1 MTRAGSSGGDGS
13 AGAESAGQTQG
24 KRPGSSGND
33 NAEHFDFQGI
43 NDPELSEF
51 LKFLVEGD
59 EDGLA
64 RPPPGTS
71 ALSEDLS
78 KVWEALE
85 NGDDIMGAPIGQ
97 TLAARAAKSGKTF
110 NSEDLHR
117 AAKQW
122 QSRNQA
128 QNGGK
133 LNVVAMDLA
142 MASNRKDPRNN
153 KNEGAANQNRTSGGS
168 GGSGG
173 GGSGVGGG
181 SGGSGT
187 RLNSGGSGGKG
198 GGSGGSREGSEFS
211 GAGAGAENDVV
222 GGGDGTSALDMVKE
236 ISSTMQIAR
245 AQQVEAG
252 NKNPGAVPD
261 LNVPPEVLIRRIGKL
276 LDTISTELEYGSL
289 LQLFVPR
296 INQKSGAISLVTH
309 KDLSRVNTVHEKKF
323 WKYHDAS
330 CQFFFNVSPMS
341 SDGLLGLPGRCFLLK
356 RPEWTPSVCCYRPLE
371 YPRLACAI
379 ECQVHSTIAVPIF
392 ASDPKETQEMP
403 LAVIEMLMDHQ
414 TSSLGQVFEFT
425 SRSLNKHGFY
435 TCGHECLGTELT
447 MKSALK
453 DVLPTL
459 CESNSVAIE
468 NMCDGLQFPF
478 AQCWVAHKG
487 KLITA
492 GAPFCVK
499 DKLTMP
505 YRQISKQVSI
515 KEGQGPVGE
524 AFQKGTMIWVD
535 DVQKGSQVEW
545 PLQHTTALL
554 GLHGAC
560 ACKILLKPTHAGQS
574 DGETPQK
581 APIEAVLEVFLPSNL
596 TTAQQQQKSVESLW
610 NYLQSATQ
618 LRVANQEQV
627 GQGVV
632 SHNDRAMSVGGD
644 RNGADGAERG
654 GLYQPSNA
662 PGQWNTEEHGPE
674 EPPWGITLS
683 MLSQHFN
690 KHLKDAAKDLG
701 VGSTTLKRICR
712 HFGIARWPRR
722 SLKSKQ
728 GRLQSALK
736 TLSAETGG
744 VLSGGG
750 GDQWNQEGSV
760 HGGMFDDGG
769 TSQRGGSGYA
779 GSLMHDDSFLGSG
792 PGSANP
798 SMNGPPGAMGYMGMN
813 GGKPGIRGSSAH
825 GGYPMGG
832 GRGGSMNGAN
842 QFSGMKRAPQDEH
855 HDPWGSQHGA
865 TRFRDDANG
874 NGISMQQR
882 GNTWHG
888 GQQQGGY
895 MQYSNQGQ
903 GQGQGQVHFNGG
915 MYNQQQ
921 MHTNQQQG
929 GANVWNSFEG
939 GFNGGGDQR
948 GGSTHNGHMHGGMS
962 AMNALQ
968 SQNSLPMQRSDP
980 MPRSDSYQRM
990 DVHMQSSM
998 DAAGASS
1005 GGWSSG
1011 GQPLG
1016 GGGGGA
1022 PGPGQVFKLMLKD
1035 DMIRMRLLNE
1045 VSHRALIKRVSEV
1058 MDIPE
1063 HQVRLK
1069 YKDDEDDWCVLATD
1083 QDLKDAYGFMGQTG
1097 VDSGKH
1103 IKLYMVSPNA
1113 PDGKMLHSIRPGILR
1128 QEISTMT
1135 SAAYAVN
1142 AHAVN
1147 FVVKVTMGTDTVRLK
1162 LSPGMNTADLR
1173 ARLAESFYPSDVG
1186 NKLRLKYK
1194 DDTEEWCTLG
1204 GDADLDE
1211 CRAVNCQTGTIR
1223 LHAH

>member
-1 MTRAGSSGGDGS
+1 MTGASGGGSVVSAGGPASTAEGGRGPPSSGHDH
-13 AGAESAGQTQG
+13 ADT
-24 KRPGSSGND
+24 
-33 NAEHFDFQGI
+33 FDVQAI
-43 NDPELSEF
+43 NDPELSDF
-51 LKFLVEGD
+51 LKFLVEG
-59 EDGLA
+59 EDDGVGA
-64 RPPPGTS
+64 PRMAPPGAST
-71 ALSEDLS
+71 LSEDLS

-97 TLAARAAKSGKTF
+97 TLVARAARSGKTF
-110 NSEDLHR
+110 NSEDLQR

-128 QNGGK
+128 QHGGK

-142 MASNRKDPRNN
+142 MASNRKNIRNSG
-153 KNEGAANQNRTSGGS
+153 NENAARENGASGGS
-168 GGSGG
+168 GGGGSGGGG

-181 SGGSGT
+181 SGGSGN
-187 RLNSGGSGGKG
+187 RLDG
-198 GGSGGSREGSEFS
+198 GGSGKSGSGGGSEFS
-211 GAGAGAENDVV
+211 GAEVAAENDVV
-222 GGGDGTSALDMVKE
+222 GGGSCDSALEMVKD
-236 ISSTMQIAR
+236 ISSTMTIAR
-245 AQQVEAG
+245 SQQVEAG
-252 NKNPGAVPD
+252 NHNPGALPD

-289 LQLFVPR
+289 LQLFIPR
-296 INQKSGAISLVTH
+296 INQKTGAISLVTH

-341 SDGLLGLPGRCFLLK
+341 PDGLLGLPGRCFLLK

-392 ASDPKETQEMP
+392 CSDPRENTEMP
-403 LAVIEMLMDHQ
+403 LGVLEVLMDHQ

-425 SRSLNKHGFY
+425 SASLNKHGFY
-435 TCGHECLGTELT
+435 TSGHECLGTELT
-447 MKSALK
+447 MKSALI
-453 DVLPTL
+453 DVLPNL
-459 CESNSVAIE
+459 CESNSVALE
-468 NMCDGLQFPF
+468 NMCDLLQCPF
-478 AQCWVAHKG
+478 AQCWVAHNG
-487 KLITA
+487 QLITA

-499 DKLTMP
+499 DKMCMP
-505 YRQISKQVSI
+505 YRQLSKQVAI

-560 ACKILLKPTHAGQS
+560 ACKILLKSTHAGQAA
-574 DGETPQK
+574 EKK
-581 APIEAVLEVFLPSNL
+581 APIEAVLEVFLPPNL
-596 TTAQQQQKSVESLW
+596 TTAQQQQASVESLW
-610 NYLQSATQ
+610 NYLQNAAH

-632 SHNDRAMSVGGD
+632 SQNGQPMRVGGD
-644 RNGADGAERG
+644 QSGGDGG
-654 GLYQPSNA
+654 GLYQPSDA
-662 PGQWNTEEHGPE
+662 PGQWSAEEHGSE
-674 EPPWGITLS
+674 ELPWGITLS

-744 VLSGGG
+744 VLSGGT
-750 GDQWNQEGSV
+750 GDQWGNQEGSV
-760 HGGMFDDGG
+760 HSGRFMGDDAG
-769 TSQRGGSGYA
+769 TSGRNGSVYA
-779 GSLMHDDSFLGSG
+779 GSLMQDDSFMGPGSG

-798 SMNGPPGAMGYMGMN
+798 SMNGPPGAHGGYLGGVNGGMN
-813 GGKPGIRGSSAH
+813 GGGVNGHPVIRGSSAH
-825 GGYPMGG
+825 GGFA
-832 GRGGSMNGAN
+832 MNGGHERGSVKGGNA
-842 QFSGMKRAPQDEH
+842 FTGMKRAPQDER
-855 HDPWGSQHGA
+855 DNPWGSQHGA
-865 TRFRDDANG
+865 TRFRDDAA
-874 NGISMQQR
+874 MMTQR
-882 GNTWHG
+882 GSTWHG
-888 GQQQGGY
+888 GGGHQQQQFSNNN
-895 MQYSNQGQ
+895 MQQFSNNN
-903 GQGQGQVHFNGG
+903 GQVGPGMFSGG
-915 MYNQQQ
+915 DRFVGNQQQ
-921 MHTNQQQG
+921 MRSNQE
-929 GANVWNSFEG
+929 VWN
-939 GFNGGGDQR
+939 NGGYEGNFAGGSQQR
-948 GGSTHNGHMHGGMS
+948 GGSGHNGHMHGGNS

-968 SQNSLPMQRSDP
+968 
-980 MPRSDSYQRM
+980 RSDSFQRV
-990 DVHMQSSM
+990 DIHSM
-998 DAAGASS
+998 DTGAGASS
-1005 GGWSSG
+1005 GGGWSG
-1011 GQPLG
+1011 GTIAV
-1016 GGGGGA
+1016 GGGA
-1022 PGPGQVFKLMLKD
+1022 EPGPGQVFKLMLKD

-1045 VSHRALIKRVSEV
+1045 VSHRALIKRVAEV

-1083 QDLKDAYGFMGQTG
+1083 ADLKDAYGFMGQTG
-1097 VDSGKH
+1097 MDSGRH

-1113 PDGKMLHSIRPGILR
+1113 PDGKMLHSIRPGIMR

-1147 FVVKVTMGTDTVRLK
+1147 FVVKVTMGSDTVRLK
-1162 LSPGMNTADLR
+1162 LSPGMNTSDLR
-1173 ARLAESFYPSDVG
+1173 ARQAESFYPSDVG
-1186 NKLRLKYK
+1186 NTLRLKYK
-1194 DDTEEWCTLG
+1194 DDVEEWCTLA

-1211 CRAVNCQTGTIR
+1211 CRAVNCHTGTIR
-1223 LHAH
+1223 LHAHH

>member
-1 MTRAGSSGGDGS
+1 MTPPPESSGGDRS

-24 KRPGSSGND
+24 KRPESSGND
-33 NAEHFDFQGI
+33 NVELFDSQGV

-128 QNGGK
+128 HNGGK

-153 KNEGAANQNRTSGGS
+153 KAEGAAKENRTSGGS

-173 GGSGVGGG
+173 KDPRNNSGSGVGGG

-187 RLNSGGSGGKG
+187 RLNSGGSGRGRRERG
-198 GGSGGSREGSEFS
+198 GGEGSEFS
-211 GAGAGAENDVV
+211 GAGAGAGAENDVV
-222 GGGDGTSALDMVKE
+222 GGGDGTSALDMVKQ

-252 NKNPGAVPD
+252 NNNPGAVPD
-261 LNVPPEVLIRRIGKL
+261 LNVPPEVLIRRVGKL

-296 INQKSGAISLVTH
+296 INKKSGAISLVTH

-425 SRSLNKHGFY
+425 SRSLIKHGFY

-459 CESNSVAIE
+459 CESNSVALE
-468 NMCDGLQFPF
+468 NMCDSLQFPF

-499 DKLTMP
+499 DKMTMP
-505 YRQISKQVSI
+505 YRQISKQVAI

-610 NYLQSATQ
+610 NHLQSAVQ

-644 RNGADGAERG
+644 RNGADGAEHG

-750 GDQWNQEGSV
+750 DQWNQEGSV

-779 GSLMHDDSFLGSG
+779 GSLMHEGSFLGSG
-792 PGSANP
+792 LGSANP

-813 GGKPGIRGSSAH
+813 GGNPVIRGSSAH

-842 QFSGMKRAPQDEH
+842 QFSGLKRAPQDEH

-882 GNTWHG
+882 GATWHG
-888 GQQQGGY
+888 GQQQAGGY
-895 MQYSNQGQ
+895 MQYSNQ

-939 GFNGGGDQR
+939 GFNGGAI
-948 GGSTHNGHMHGGMS
+948 S
-962 AMNALQ
+962 
-968 SQNSLPMQRSDP
+968 
-980 MPRSDSYQRM
+980 
-990 DVHMQSSM
+990 
-998 DAAGASS
+998 AAGA
-1005 GGWSSG
+1005 
-1011 GQPLG
+1011 P
-1016 GGGGGA
+1016 
-1022 PGPGQVFKLMLKD
+1022 K
-1035 DMIRMRLLNE
+1035 
-1045 VSHRALIKRVSEV
+1045 
-1058 MDIPE
+1058 
-1063 HQVRLK
+1063 
-1069 YKDDEDDWCVLATD
+1069 T
-1083 QDLKDAYGFMGQTG
+1083 
-1097 VDSGKH
+1097 
-1103 IKLYMVSPNA
+1103 
-1113 PDGKMLHSIRPGILR
+1113 
-1128 QEISTMT
+1128 
-1135 SAAYAVN
+1135 
-1142 AHAVN
+1142 
-1147 FVVKVTMGTDTVRLK
+1147 VTC
-1162 LSPGMNTADLR
+1162 TA
-1173 ARLAESFYPSDVG
+1173 E
-1186 NKLRLKYK
+1186 
-1194 DDTEEWCTLG
+1194 
-1204 GDADLDE
+1204 
-1211 CRAVNCQTGTIR
+1211 
-1223 LHAH
+1223 